1 MARIVKKKKRNFWY
15 VAILVLLIIFK
26 LASTIILSS
35 LSNQYTTSIQEK
47 ENQMQDL
54 ISENNRL
61 SIEIQTL
68 QNKDRIY
75 TIANDNGMSLQQN
88 VVSIVSN

>member
-15 VAILVLLIIFK
+15 AAILVLLIIFK

-47 ENQMQDL
+47 ENQIQDL
-54 ISENNRL
+54 IAENNRL